1 MVSLKQKRT
10 WIYLLVLV
18 IIVILA
24 VLIFHHPGI
33 SVYDGFETTKLSRNW
48 NTTRLEGRSL
58 TFQSDVVR
66 KGKGAVKITVQ
77 NGDKVEDKTDKDNS
91 SERDELLE
99 SLSLYSVEGTK
110 YEYQFSMFLPGDF
123 PITPTRLVIAQ
134 WKQFCLFCPCSAYSP
149 VLAIRYISGKLMITL
164 QTGPKRDT
172 LYCSGHEI
180 RNRWLDF
187 KFQIRFSR
195 QKDGEVKA
203 FMAGKQIVN
212 YKGIT
217 SYQDECRVLSDKN
230 KYYFKMG
237 LYRDRMNVPMTIYID
252 EYSKN
257 QMME

>member
-1 MVSLKQKRT
+1 MVLLKQKRT
-10 WIYLLVLV
+10 RIYLVALA
-18 IIVILA
+18 IILILA
-24 VLIFHHPGI
+24 VLIFHHPYI
-33 SVYDGFETTKLSRNW
+33 SIYDGFESSKLSRNW
-48 NTTRLEGRSL
+48 NTTRLEAHSV

-66 KGKGAVKITVQ
+66 KGKCALKITLQ

-91 SERDELLE
+91 SERDELME
-99 SLSLYSVEGTK
+99 AMSLYSVEGAK
-110 YEYQFSMFLPGDF
+110 YEYKFSMFLPGNF

-134 WKQFCLFCPCSAYSP
+134 WKQFCILCPCSAYSP

-164 QTGPKRDT
+164 QTGSVRDT
-172 LYCSGHEI
+172 LYRSGDEI

-203 FMAGKQIVN
+203 FLAGKQIVN

-217 SYQDECRVLSDKN
+217 SYQDNCRVLSDKN

-237 LYRDRMNVPMTIYID
+237 LYRERMNVPMTIYID

-257 QMME
+257 QMKE

>member
-10 WIYLLVLV
+10 GIFILVLV

-24 VLIFHHPGI
+24 VLIFYHPHLSI
-33 SVYDGFETTKLSRNW
+33 YDGFETSKLSGNW
-48 NTTRLEGRSL
+48 NTSRLEAHSI
-58 TFQSDVVR
+58 TTQSHVVR
-66 KGKGAVKITVQ
+66 KGKSAIQITIQ

-91 SERDELLE
+91 SERDELME
-99 SLSLYSVEGTK
+99 AMSLYSVEGAK
-110 YEYQFSMFLPGDF
+110 YEYQFSIFLPGNF
-123 PITPTRLVIAQ
+123 PITSTRLVIAQ
-134 WKQFCLFCPCSAYSP
+134 WKQFCILCPCSSYSP

-164 QTGPKRDT
+164 QTGSIRDT
-172 LYCSGHEI
+172 LYCSSNEI

-203 FMAGKQIVN
+203 FLAGKQIVN
-212 YKGIT
+212 YKGVT
-217 SYQDECRVLSDKN
+217 SYQDECRILSDKN

-252 EYSKN
+252 EYRKN